1 MQNGHQPLK
10 FLQFDGKGNHKQHIV
25 HFVETCEKAGTQGGL
40 FIKQFVRSL
49 KENAFNWYTNLEPE
63 PIDS

>member
-1 MQNGHQPLK
+1 MQNGYQPLK

-49 KENAFNWYTNLEPE
+49 KENAFN
-63 PIDS
+63 

>member
-1 MQNGHQPLK
+1 MGINPSSSCN
-10 FLQFDGKGNHKQHIV
+10 FMAKGNHKQHIV